1 MKNKETDQH
10 PGLSRVHCQ
19 GRPAGQKSGSADVQ
33 GDPLVTRISRFIRAG
48 LSGWLRFSGWLGF
61 SDDSDLVE
69 IDKKLEVDDL
79 YIVAYDDEVFLY
91 QKEGKIK

>member
-19 GRPAGQKSGSADVQ
+19 GRPAGQKSGSADIQ

-48 LSGWLRFSGWLGF
+48 FSGWLGF

-79 YIVAYDDEVFLY
+79 RIVAYDDEVFLH
-91 QKEGKIK
+91 QKEGKMK